1 MQGICNIPIISGHQT
16 ARGARARSGPGAVR
30 RSGASG
36 GGQVIDLD
44 EDTLPGVSERPAGRR
59 DALAAVAY
67 IVLSVIVTY
76 VVVGVFMASVAR

>member
-1 MQGICNIPIISGHQT
+1 M
-16 ARGARARSGPGAVR
+16 
-30 RSGASG
+30 
-36 GGQVIDLD
+36 IDLD